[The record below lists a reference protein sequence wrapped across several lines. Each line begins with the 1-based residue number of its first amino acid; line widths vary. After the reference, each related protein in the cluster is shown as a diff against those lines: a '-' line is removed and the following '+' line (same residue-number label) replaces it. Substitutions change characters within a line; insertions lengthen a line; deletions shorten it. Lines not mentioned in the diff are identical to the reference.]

1 VCLVARPLN
10 ESEAGGPLALT
21 ETSAFLCHNDT
32 VLMLFSRNLLKKS
45 SEVSVKTRSP
55 QASPSLKS
63 QATKH
68 TTEKKRRAFPL
79 NPGRAVSLHLAR
91 LGSQSEHRIRC
102 IMPAHRACHIINRQE
117 FTSVKPQIES
127 EFSPWKNRRKFTNSF
142 KQYCTPFFFF
152 SQPFLTANNPCLS
165 TTASCPLHYS

>member
-1 VCLVARPLN
+1 MCLVAWPLN
-10 ESEAGGPLALT
+10 ESEAGGPLALI

-45 SEVSVKTRSP
+45 SDVSVKTRSP
-55 QASPSLKS
+55 QASLSFKS
-63 QATKH
+63 QATKY
-68 TTEKKRRAFPL
+68 TTEKKRRAFPP

-102 IMPAHRACHIINRQE
+102 ILPAHRACHIINRQE
-117 FTSVKPQIES
+117 FTSVKPQIKS

-142 KQYCTPFFFF
+142 KQYCTPFF
-152 SQPFLTANNPCLS
+152 SPNPS
-165 TTASCPLHYS
+165 